1 MKNLSIDPTQDL
13 DLQNSMAAM
22 QRAALRAR
30 EIARQTGTFLVVSRN
45 GVVELLEPDALALDM
60 PSIQEPAFAYKV
72 VPLEPND
79 PQQAYRATHP

>member
-1 MKNLSIDPTQDL
+1 MKKPSIDPTQDL

-45 GVVELLEPDALALDM
+45 GIIELIEPDAQTLDI
-60 PSIQEPAFAYKV
+60 PGVQEPAAIYKKST
-72 VPLEPND
+72 D
-79 PQQAYRATHP
+79 AS

>member
-1 MKNLSIDPTQDL
+1 MKKPSIDPTQDL

-45 GVVELLEPDALALDM
+45 GVVELIEPDAQALDI
-60 PSIQEPAFAYKV
+60 PSVQEPAAIYKTST
-72 VPLEPND
+72 D
-79 PQQAYRATHP
+79 AA

>member
-1 MKNLSIDPTQDL
+1 MKKPSFDPTQDL

-45 GVVELLEPDALALDM
+45 GVVELIEPDAQALDI
-60 PSIQEPAFAYKV
+60 PSVQEPATIYKTST
-72 VPLEPND
+72 D
-79 PQQAYRATHP
+79 AA

>member
-1 MKNLSIDPTQDL
+1 MKKPSIDPMQDL

-45 GVVELLEPDALALDM
+45 GVVELIEPDAQALDI
-60 PSIQEPAFAYKV
+60 PSVQEPATIYKTST
-72 VPLEPND
+72 D
-79 PQQAYRATHP
+79 AA

>member
-1 MKNLSIDPTQDL
+1 MKKPSIDPIQDL

-45 GVVELLEPDALALDM
+45 GVVELIEPDAPALDI
-60 PSIQEPAFAYKV
+60 PSIQEPAATYKAST
-72 VPLEPND
+72 D
-79 PQQAYRATHP
+79 AA

>member
-1 MKNLSIDPTQDL
+1 MKKPSIDPMQDL

-45 GVVELLEPDALALDM
+45 GVVELIEPDALALDI
-60 PSIQEPAFAYKV
+60 PSVQEPAAIYKTST
-72 VPLEPND
+72 D
-79 PQQAYRATHP
+79 AA

>member
-1 MKNLSIDPTQDL
+1 MKKPSIDPTQDL

-45 GVVELLEPDALALDM
+45 GVVELIEPDAQALDVL
-60 PSIQEPAFAYKV
+60 SVQEPKAIYKT
-72 VPLEPND
+72 PTD
-79 PQQAYRATHP
+79 AT

>member
-1 MKNLSIDPTQDL
+1 MKKPSIDPTQDL

-45 GVVELLEPDALALDM
+45 GIIELIEPDAQTLDI
-60 PSIQEPAFAYKV
+60 PGVQEPAAIYKKSI
-72 VPLEPND
+72 D
-79 PQQAYRATHP
+79 AS